1 MPARDR
7 GGAAGAGGMSDVCIV
22 GGGVIG
28 LALAYELA
36 ERGREV
42 TVLEAGALGERSAA
56 GVAAGMIAPYAEADV
71 APGPLT
77 RLALE
82 SHRRYPEFIA
92 RLEARTGMDTG
103 FDRTGTLV
111 VAAHRDHRAPLLQ
124 LEAFQKE
131 RGLAA
136 RRVSAEEVRQ
146 LEPLLG
152 PAVGGGLLLEADWQI
167 DPRRLLRALLHGLTG
182 LGGTFVDH
190 AEVTG
195 FRETDGGH
203 EVTYRKDGE
212 ACRLVAGQL
221 VLAAGAWTGGLAG
234 EAVRL
239 PMRPVRGEIL
249 RLRGERLFR
258 HVVRSPAVYLVPR
271 ADGELVVGA
280 TAEERGFDA
289 RVRAGAVHELLR
301 EAVRVS
307 PAIEE
312 LELAECS
319 VGFRPALRDHL
330 PAIGAVGE
338 RLFVATGHYRNGV
351 ELAPVTAELL
361 AGLLCDGC
369 MDPLLEPFAP
379 GRFAVQGAAGVEART

>member
-1 MPARDR
+1 
-7 GGAAGAGGMSDVCIV
+7 MSDVCIV

-28 LALAYELA
+28 LALAFELA

-42 TVLEAGALGERSAA
+42 TVLEAGGLGERSAA

-92 RLEARTGMDTG
+92 RLEARAGSNTG

-111 VAAHRDHRAPLLQ
+111 VAAHRDHRALLLQ
-124 LEAFQKE
+124 LEAFQEE

-136 RRVSAEEVRQ
+136 RRVTAEEARQ
-146 LEPLLG
+146 LEPMLG
-152 PAVGGGLLLEADWQI
+152 PAVGGGLLLESDWQI
-167 DPRRLLRALLHGLTG
+167 DPRRLLRALVRALTG

-190 AEVTG
+190 AEVTR
-195 FRETDGGH
+195 FRENACGY
-203 EVTYRKDGE
+203 EVVYRRDGE
-212 ACRLVAGQL
+212 EARLVAGQL
-221 VLAAGAWTGGLAG
+221 VLAAGAWTGILARD
-234 EAVRL
+234 AVRL

-258 HVVRSPAVYLVPR
+258 RVVRSPAVYLVPR
-271 ADGELVVGA
+271 SDGELVVGA

-289 RVRAGAVHELLR
+289 NVRAGAVHLLLR
-301 EAVRVS
+301 EAMRVA

-330 PAIGAVGE
+330 PAIGAIGE

-351 ELAPVTAELL
+351 ELAPITAGLL
-361 AGLLCDGC
+361 AGLMCDGRR
-369 MDPLLEPFAP
+369 DPLLEPFAP
-379 GRFAVQGAAGVEART
+379 GRFEAHLAARVEAGA